1 MSNRLKSIII
11 TTIVLSLNSSV
22 TLAANHLLVK
32 QTVAQSLTNIDKK
45 AEADK
50 LLQQGIKQSNTKQI
64 DAALLSLQKALAI
77 YQEIKDRPGQ
87 GQALTN
93 LGNIYADKKENAKAI
108 EAYQQSLIIAW
119 EIKNRNLEARNLL
132 NLGSVYSNEKNYD
145 KALEFLQQS
154 WQIAQEIKSRLL
166 QYKLLS
172 QLIQTYSDKGDIAK
186 AQECKQQAQTM
197 FAEIIK
203 LGQVLDLLGKVTAYN
218 QQKKYPEAVESGEK
232 ALEDIRKIKINN
244 EDILILFSSLSYLEN
259 KSISPEFINFL
270 FETQILEELTL
281 AYRAISDYPKLINAS
296 QQKLAIIQKLKLNE
310 DEWEFLLTISN
321 LSGATKEF
329 NLLEVYKKYP
339 ELEATLGLARAYK
352 ISGEYQK
359 AILYAQQAL
368 QVAREVKNSGFEA
381 SALLILAS
389 ASSSL
394 AISDVEYQNSLKFAQ
409 QALILARQIKNL
421 EFESEALNYIAY
433 IYSSL
438 EEYPK
443 ALEFAET
450 SLAVARKS
458 KDPWAVYDPLLNLAI
473 IYAGLGD
480 YQKMNQFSQEALMTA
495 RKISPDP
502 KFEVIVLNLIALNQ
516 FIQGNYQ
523 KTITSTQEA
532 LIVSNKIKIPYTQ
545 KNFYY
550 SSYQILSFAYGGL
563 NDYQKAI
570 EFTQKSLEVARDLKN
585 PVSEGYAL
593 VYLGDF
599 YRRSGQKQEAITI
612 YNQVL
617 NLAKKIEYSGSL
629 ALVNLGLARTYRDL
643 NQPTTAITF
652 YQKTIDDIEKTR
664 GRIRGLSK
672 ELQSSFVQS
681 TFDTERSTVA
691 DIYRE
696 YASLLFSQGRTL
708 EANQVL
714 ELIKVQE
721 LSEFRNSPK
730 TIIPKPTV
738 QTPVEAK
745 LIQKYGSLI
754 AFGQKFDECQKT
766 KCQENNQLYEE
777 RDGLFTEFR
786 QTIAILEKDT
796 RDRLS
801 KDDDSLKPQ
810 DVRAVGKKIVEAKEG
825 TVLINIFIVQDKTWL
840 LWVSKGGVVKTIEVN
855 VGESKIRDTVKKFR
869 QLLQNDKSDV
879 NELKAT
885 GKQLY
890 DWLIKPIEPE
900 LKANK
905 IQNLVFSLDRATRYI
920 PMSALFDG
928 KQYLIENYNIST
940 ILSANLTDTTDRLP
954 IGVENTPV
962 LALGL
967 SKAVSGFVAL
977 SNVPAELDGIVRDNP
992 TPTKGI
998 YPGNK
1003 FINEKFD
1010 YRTLQNNLGGHKILH
1025 LATHGV
1031 FVSGRRNESYLL
1043 LGTGDKLAIS
1053 QIDNLEALSDIHL
1066 VVLSACETALGETG
1080 NDGIEISG
1088 ISNSFLNRQAK
1099 AVMAS
1104 LWVVADKSTSIL
1116 MQQFYTNLASSE
1128 HPTKAEALR
1137 QAQLGLLYGQ
1147 NLNKQNV
1154 KQAGGLTPIL
1164 PSGKSPT
1171 NRQRTGNFSHPY
1183 YWAPFILIGNGL

>member
-1 MSNRLKSIII
+1 MSNRLKSIIL
-11 TTIVLSLNSSV
+11 TTIILSLNSSV
-22 TLAANHLLVK
+22 TLATNLSIPK
-32 QTVAQSLTNIDKK
+32 QTLAQAATSTGKK

-64 DAALLSLQKALAI
+64 DAALQSFQQALTI
-77 YQEIKDRPGQ
+77 YKEIKDRPGQ
-87 GQALTN
+87 GKTLNN
-93 LGNIYADKKENAKAI
+93 LGNIYSEKKDNAKAI
-108 EAYQQSLIIAW
+108 KAYQESLIIAR
-119 EIKNRNLEARNLL
+119 EIKDRDLEARNLL
-132 NLGSVYSNEKNYD
+132 NLGSVYSSMNNYD
-145 KALEFLQQS
+145 KALDLLQQS
-154 WQIAQEIKSRLL
+154 WQIAQEIKSRVL
-166 QYKLLS
+166 QFKLLE
-172 QLIQTYSDKGDIAK
+172 LFIQTYTTKGNTSK
-186 AQECKQQAQTM
+186 ANEYKQQAQAM

-203 LGQVLDLLGKVTAYN
+203 FGEVLDLQGKATAYN
-218 QQKKYPEAVESGEK
+218 QQKKYQEAIESGEK
-232 ALEDIRKIKINN
+232 ALENLRKIQLKN
-244 EDILILFSSLSYLEN
+244 EDVLILFSSLNLDN
-259 KSISPEFINFL
+259 KSISPEFIKFL
-270 FETQILEELTL
+270 FETQILEELAL
-281 AYRAISDYPKLINAS
+281 AYRAISDYPKLINVS
-296 QQKLAIIQKLKLNE
+296 QQRLEIVQKTKFNE
-310 DEWEFLLTISN
+310 DEWEFLLTISS
-321 LSGATKEF
+321 LSGTTKES

-339 ELEATLGLARAYK
+339 ELEANLGLARAYN

-359 AILYAQQAL
+359 AILSAQQAL
-368 QVAREVKNSGFEA
+368 QVAREVKNSTFEA

-394 AISDVEYQNSLKFAQ
+394 AISNAEYQNSLKFAQ
-409 QALILARQIKNL
+409 QALTIARQIKDL

-433 IYSSL
+433 IYRSL

-473 IYAGLGD
+473 TYGTLGD
-480 YQKMNQFSQEALMTA
+480 YSKMNQYSQEALMTA
-495 RKISPDP
+495 RKISQDP
-502 KFEVIVLNLIALNQ
+502 KFEVIALNLIALNQ
-516 FIQGNYQ
+516 FLQGNYQ
-523 KTITSTQEA
+523 KTITSAQEA
-532 LIVSNKIKIPYTQ
+532 LVVSKKIKIIYTQ

-550 SSYQILSFAYGGL
+550 GIYQILSLAYGGL

-570 EFTQKSLEVARDLKN
+570 EFTQKSLEVARDLKE
-585 PVSEGYAL
+585 PGSEGSAL
-593 VYLGDF
+593 VSLGDF
-599 YRRSGQKQEAITI
+599 YRLSGQKQEAITI

-617 NLAKKIEYSGSL
+617 NLAKRVEYSGSL

-672 ELQSSFVQS
+672 ELQTSFVES
-681 TFDTERSTVA
+681 IVDTERNSVA
-691 DIYRE
+691 DVYRE
-696 YASLLFSQGRTL
+696 YANLLLSQGRTL

-714 ELIKVQE
+714 ELLKVQE

-730 TIIPKPTV
+730 TAPVPKPV
-738 QTPVEAK
+738 LQTPVEAK
-745 LIQKYGSLI
+745 LIEKYGSLI
-754 AFGQKFDECQKT
+754 AFGQRFDECQKNN
-766 KCQENNQLYEE
+766 CQENNQLYEE
-777 RDGLFTEFR
+777 RDGLFAEFR
-786 QTIAILEKDT
+786 QTIVILEKDT

-840 LWVSKGGVVKTIEVN
+840 LWVSKGGVVKSVEVN

-869 QLLQNDKSDV
+869 QLLQNDQSDI
-879 NELKAT
+879 NEVKAT

-890 DWLIKPIEPE
+890 DWLIKPIEQE

-905 IQNLVFSLDRATRYI
+905 INNLVFSLDRSARYI

-928 KQYLIENYNIST
+928 KQYLIENYSIST
-940 ILSANLTDTTDRLP
+940 ILSANLTDTTERLP
-954 IGVENTPV
+954 TGVENTPV

-967 SKAVSGFVAL
+967 SKAVSGFDAL
-977 SNVPAELDGIVRDNP
+977 SNVPAELDGIVRQNP
-992 TPTKGI
+992 TDSKGI

-1003 FINEKFD
+1003 FLDEKFN

-1031 FVSGRRNESYLL
+1031 FLSGRRDESYLL
-1043 LGTGDKLAIS
+1043 LGTGEKLAIP
-1053 QIDNLEALSDIHL
+1053 QIDNLEALSNIHL

-1116 MQQFYTNLASSE
+1116 MQQFYTNLASSN

-1137 QAQLGLLYGQ
+1137 QAQLSLLYGQ

-1154 KQAGGLTPIL
+1154 KERGGLTPIL
-1164 PSGKSPT
+1164 PPGKSPT
-1171 NRQRTGNFSHPY
+1171 NRQHAANFSHPY